1 MGIPSSL
8 IILGIVLVALILIF
22 TIGLTETLPLYIKT
36 EFDSACSEFVD
47 NFIVRGKYSSQ
58 DLTELLAGLD
68 KMNIVITE
76 VRAYLSNDENNYYSA
91 GEVISWGETVT
102 IIITGIYEYESMS
115 GDGSTSD
122 KAHTL
127 RYKRTFKMVTRYSN

>member
-47 NFIVRGKYSSQ
+47 NFIVRGKYTSQ

-76 VRAYLSNDENNYYSA
+76 VRAYLSNDENNQS
-91 GEVISWGETVT
+91 GLRPQPKISINKIQYRQMRCQSL
-102 IIITGIYEYESMS
+102 IINFIQKIKNKEATHGYIF
-115 GDGSTSD
+115 T
-122 KAHTL
+122 
-127 RYKRTFKMVTRYSN
+127 